1 MQERASKM
9 FSGATGAVVASGK
22 GAATSAASYLL
33 VKDVIDVIDK
43 LPPELFD
50 RHAAHRPCGLLCKR
64 GAIGMLIADL
74 LGLPL
79 VPWALAASRSARRR
93 SNFRRKFRRR

>member
-1 MQERASKM
+1 MRAVEAQRKR
-9 FSGATGAVVASGK
+9 G
-22 GAATSAASYLL
+22 
-33 VKDVIDVIDK
+33 
-43 LPPELFD
+43 

-79 VPWALAASRSARRR
+79 VPWVLAEPVGKAAI
-93 SNFRRKFRRR
+93 KL